1 MYCIL
6 YENFELFLFFLFS
19 LISFE
24 EFRKLLP
31 FLNVNISDAK
41 AYRYFRMCDT
51 DGSGE
56 IDVDEFKVA
65 LFTCDPTS
73 GNPVGFQPASF
84 VTPMGE
90 EGCMYVYVCVCMCM
104 YVYIFY
110 LYLFRI
116 CDVNLLLVCNALI
129 HIYIY
134 GSAYGFKV
142 RVK

>member
-1 MYCIL
+1 M
-6 YENFELFLFFLFS
+6 NFCFSSFSHS

-56 IDVDEFKVA
+56 IDIDEFKVA

-73 GNPVGFQPASF
+73 GNPVGFQPSSF

-90 EGCMYVYVCVCMCM
+90 EVCMYMCV
-104 YVYIFY
+104 
-110 LYLFRI
+110 
-116 CDVNLLLVCNALI
+116 
-129 HIYIY
+129 
-134 GSAYGFKV
+134 
-142 RVK
+142 